1 MSNLANQF
9 DHLPEQVN
17 DTLTN
22 VVANL
27 GTAKD
32 KRVYSQFTKKNFD
45 RITLEDM
52 YRQDWLAGK
61 IVDIPVDDMTRKWR
75 TVDAPNLSPANM
87 KKIDTL
93 EKDLEIRAKFNEAK
107 KLARVYG
114 SAIIVMGIEGTG
126 RPEFPLN
133 PEKVK
138 VDSLKYLHVLDRTD
152 VSIFQINQDDP
163 VKPNFRQPEWYTLFG
178 GTRIHHSRVIRF
190 DGLTLPWHQQKT
202 NGYWGA
208 SILERVYQA
217 VVNSQTVADSVA
229 SLIYEAKM
237 DIVKVP
243 NLFQQIATCAG
254 EEALI
259 KRFQTADF
267 MKSFNNMLLLDAEED
282 HETRQLAFSGLADL
296 TLKYIQVSAAAA
308 DIPATR
314 LLGQSAVGM
323 NATGEGDLEN
333 YYDSIASKQEV
344 EFGPQLKQLDQ
355 VMVRSAIGR
364 MPPDWSFEF
373 NPLWQ
378 LSEIERADIDLKNA
392 QRDQVYIAQGVLT
405 PSIIANDLQEN
416 GVYKNIPDDYLE
428 ALEEIDAEDLAEPE
442 PEPMPAE
449 PVPTPVAGPEPIT
462 EPAEPEE
469 EDE

>member
-1 MSNLANQF
+1 MTDNAF
-9 DHLPEQVN
+9 DYLPIQ

-27 GTAKD
+27 GTTKD
-32 KRVYSQFTKKNFD
+32 KRIYSEFTRKTFD

-75 TVDAPNLSPANM
+75 RIDAPSVKPADM

-93 EKDLEIRAKFNEAK
+93 EKRLDVRAKFNEAK
-107 KLARVYG
+107 KWARVYG
-114 SAIIVMGIEGTG
+114 SAIIIMGVKGSADPAI
-126 RPEFPLN
+126 PLDV
-133 PEKVK
+133 EKVGI
-138 VDSLKYLHVLDRTD
+138 DDLQYLHVLDRTD
-152 VSIFQINQDDP
+152 VSIHSINQSDP
-163 VKPNFRQPEWYTLFG
+163 VKPNFRQPDLYTIFK
-178 GTRIHHSRVIRF
+178 GTQVHHSRVIRF

-229 SLIYEAKM
+229 SLIFEAKV
-237 DIVKVP
+237 DVVKVP

-267 MKSFNNMLLLDAEED
+267 LKSFNNMLLLDKDED
-282 HETRQLAFSGLADL
+282 HDTKQLAFSGLADL
-296 TLKYIQVSAAAA
+296 AIKYIQVSSAAA

-333 YYDSIASKQEV
+333 YYDSISSKQEV
-344 EFGPQLKQLDQ
+344 EFGPQLNQLDN
-355 VMVRSAIGR
+355 VLVRSAIGR
-364 MPPDWSFEF
+364 MPDNWSFEF

-378 LSEIERADIDLKNA
+378 LGETERADIDLKNS
-392 QRDQVYIAQGVLT
+392 QRDQVYITQGVLT

-428 ALEEIDAEDLAEPE
+428 ALEIISEEDMENALEPE
-442 PEPMPAE
+442 PEPEMM
-449 PVPTPVAGPEPIT
+449 PTPVAGPEPT
-462 EPAEPEE
+462 GLEKEE
-469 EDE
+469 EDKDVD